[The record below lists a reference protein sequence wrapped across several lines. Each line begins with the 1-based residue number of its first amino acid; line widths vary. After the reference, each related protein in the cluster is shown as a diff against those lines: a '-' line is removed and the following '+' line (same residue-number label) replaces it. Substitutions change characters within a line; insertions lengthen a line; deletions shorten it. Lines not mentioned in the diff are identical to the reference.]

1 MCTTILMVE
10 SEEELKRLLIKVKE
24 QSEKAGLK
32 LNIQKMNIITSGPIT
47 SLQIDG
53 EKMETVADFFFWVP
67 KITVD
72 GDYRHK
78 TKRQMLLGRK
88 AMTKLNSILK
98 NRDITLPT
106 KVRIVEAMVFPE
118 DMYGCDSW
126 TIKKVEC

>member
-47 SLQIDG
+47 SWQIEG

>member
-1 MCTTILMVE
+1 MVE

-47 SLQIDG
+47 SWQIDG

-106 KVRIVEAMVFPE
+106 KVHIVEAMVFPE